1 MSHVRTHIA
10 AVDNIAKGL
19 ATAHPGQYSNPDSA
33 TAAARQ
39 QLVQALYD
47 GVLVAEGDSREL
59 VAPDSH
65 EPGRGISGAR
75 QTIPT
80 RYWANE
86 SRQET
91 TLSGD
96 GAAITVLDLVIV
108 HWSADSIIGDDDY
121 GDYELQNVR
130 LVLEALQRLA
140 LLAPPTLPNSCD
152 TEPMRLAR
160 NSALSDQVTYFT
172 GAPGRPTSTHLVEAE
187 MRRRFAA
194 GEQASS
200 MRLEAEQLSAII
212 SSKYPMAARI
222 TPKTI
227 QNRFGALFR
236 QLRAKIPK

>member
-1 MSHVRTHIA
+1 MTNYILLHA

-39 QLVQALYD
+39 QLVQALCD
-47 GVLVAEGDSREL
+47 GVLVAEGDSSEL
-59 VAPDSH
+59 VAPNSH

-75 QTIPT
+75 QTIPK

-108 HWSADSIIGDDDY
+108 HWSADSISGDDDY

-160 NSALSDQVTYFT
+160 NSALSDELTYFT

-194 GEQASS
+194 GEQACS

-212 SSKYPMAARI
+212 RLKYPMAARI

-227 QNRFGALFR
+227 QNRFGALYG

>member
-1 MSHVRTHIA
+1 MAKYILLHA

-47 GVLVAEGDSREL
+47 GVLVAEGDSSEL

-75 QTIPT
+75 QTIPP

-96 GAAITVLDLVIV
+96 GAAITVLDLVTV
-108 HWSADSIIGDDDY
+108 HWSADSISGD

-160 NSALSDQVTYFT
+160 NSALSDEVTYFT
-172 GAPGRPTSTHLVEAE
+172 GAPGRRTSAHLVEVE

-194 GEQASS
+194 GEQACS

-212 SSKYPMAARI
+212 RLKYPMAARI

-227 QNRFGALFR
+227 QNRFGALYG